1 MRSGDRV
8 RLVRLAILGG
18 DDMSGFLLLLG
29 QAIVYFV
36 GLAYIFYKRK
46 TIGIGVF
53 FCVIGAIHF
62 LETYLA
68 AVYFIE
74 LPFGLISPGSTVMF
88 TGKLAFFLLLYI
100 KEDAESMRQP
110 VYGLLVGNLLMVAL
124 ASFLRLHSDPAGLPG
139 YNSDLQFIDQIGLLM
154 VWGTGLLFIDLIA
167 LVLIYERLG
176 AVVTNTIPGRMF
188 ISLAIVLSF
197 DQVLFYAGLK
207 YVTGVPISA
216 FYGGWIAKMGA
227 AVFFTLMVS
236 AYLAF
241 VERGELRSEAHTTG
255 DVFDRLTYRHHYE
268 KLVARVGKD
277 SLTGLQNRGQ
287 LDAKGPAMLRVAS
300 RAGLTVSLMMIDV
313 DHFKSIN
320 DNFGHLAGDRV
331 LRSVAETIANVKRDD
346 DELFR
351 FGGEEFVLLCP
362 ESRPD
367 AQTLAE
373 RVRAAV
379 EHSPHPGLDQLVTVS
394 IGIASFPSDAREFA
408 VLLKRADQA
417 LYRAKALG
425 RNRVCDASEFSG

>member
-1 MRSGDRV
+1 
-8 RLVRLAILGG
+8 
-18 DDMSGFLLLLG
+18 MSGFLVLLG
-29 QAIVYFV
+29 QATVYFV

-110 VYGLLVGNLLMVAL
+110 VYGLLVGNLLMVVLAL
-124 ASFLRLHSDPAGLPG
+124 ILRLHSEPAGLPG
-139 YNSDLQFIDQIGLLM
+139 YNSDLRFIDQIGLLM

-167 LVLIYERLG
+167 MVLIYERLG
-176 AVVTNTIPGRMF
+176 ALVTNTVPGRMF
-188 ISLAIVLSF
+188 MSLAIVLSF
-197 DQVLFYAGLK
+197 DQIFFYAGLQ
-207 YVTGVPISA
+207 YVTGVPVSA
-216 FYGGWIAKMGA
+216 FYGGWIAKIGA
-227 AVFFTLMVS
+227 AVFFSLMVW

-241 VERGELRSEAHTTG
+241 VERGELRSETHAAG
-255 DVFDRLTYRHHYE
+255 DIFDRLTYRHHYE

-277 SLTGLQNRGQ
+277 PLTGLQDRGQ
-287 LDAKGPAMLRVAS
+287 LDAKGPSMLEAAS
-300 RAGLTVSLMMIDV
+300 HSGYPVSLMMIDV
-313 DHFKSIN
+313 DHFKNIN
-320 DNFGHLAGDRV
+320 DTFGHLVGDHV
-331 LRSVAETIANVKRDD
+331 LRSVGETIAKVKREG

-351 FGGEEFVLLCP
+351 YGGEEFVLLCSQ
-362 ESRPD
+362 SRPD
-367 AQTLAE
+367 ARKMAE

-379 EHSPHPGLDQLVTVS
+379 ERSPYRDLQRPVTVS
-394 IGIASFPSDAREFA
+394 IGIASFPADASEFA
-408 VLLKRADQA
+408 ALLHRADEA

-425 RNRVCDASEFSG
+425 RNRICDASELTA

>member
-1 MRSGDRV
+1 
-8 RLVRLAILGG
+8 
-18 DDMSGFLLLLG
+18 MSGFLVLLG

-46 TIGIGVF
+46 TFGIGVC

-88 TGKLAFFLLLYI
+88 AGKLAFFLLLYI

-110 VYGLLVGNLLMVAL
+110 VYGLLIGNLLMVAL
-124 ASFLRLHSDPAGLPG
+124 ALILRLHSDPAGLPG

-154 VWGTGLLFIDLIA
+154 VWGTALLFIDLIA

-176 AVVTNTIPGRMF
+176 ALVTNTVPGRMF

-197 DQVLFYAGLK
+197 DQLFFYAGLR
-207 YVTGVPISA
+207 YVTGVPVSA
-216 FYGGWIAKMGA
+216 FYGGWIAKIA
-227 AVFFTLMVS
+227 AATFFSVMVS

-241 VERGELRSEAHTTG
+241 VERGELRSEAHAAG
-255 DVFDRLTYRHHYE
+255 DIFDRLTYRHHYE

-277 SLTGLQNRGQ
+277 PLTGLQDRGQ

-300 RAGLTVSLMMIDV
+300 RSGLTVSLMMIDV
-313 DHFKSIN
+313 DHFKNIN
-320 DNFGHLAGDRV
+320 DNFGHLFGDHV
-331 LRSVAETIANVKRDD
+331 LRSVGETIARVKREG

-351 FGGEEFVLLCP
+351 YGGEEFVLLCS
-362 ESRPD
+362 ESPPD
-367 AQTLAE
+367 AQAMAE

-379 EHSPHPGLDQLVTVS
+379 ERSSHPGLEHPLTIS
-394 IGIASFPSDAREFA
+394 IGIASFPADASEFA
-408 VLLKRADQA
+408 VLLKRADEA
-417 LYRAKALG
+417 LYRAKGLG
-425 RNRVCDASEFSG
+425 RNRICEASNCPSG